1 MDLKKSLYI
10 ICFIAFNFSYA
21 QKNHLLKVFFEKD
34 KSQLLENS
42 KFKIDSINNLLKIP
56 SDFFIKLD
64 AHTDSDG
71 TDKYNY
77 NLSSKRA
84 NSVKDELLR
93 LKFPTENIEISSFG
107 ESIPEVDNSSKENMR
122 KNRRVRIIYVD
133 RTGKVRI
140 KGKILSDDE
149 KNPLTKVR
157 ILIKTENKIDT
168 VYTNTLGEYDV
179 WVPKSNPTYYLIS
192 RVKNHFYHY
201 EKINTNSETQIE
213 KNIELKKLTKGA
225 LLNIPLFNFIA
236 EEDILVK
243 ESEPNLRLLLETMR
257 QNPNLKIEIHG
268 HINKQKS
275 GNVSVESSSFKLSVR
290 RAKFVYNFLV
300 KNGIDPKRMQTKAFG
315 NWKMLYPET
324 DDLNLQNLNRRVEIY
339 VIQN

>member
-140 KGKILSDDE
+140 KGK
-149 KNPLTKVR
+149 KV
-157 ILIKTENKIDT
+157 
-168 VYTNTLGEYDV
+168 V
-179 WVPKSNPTYYLIS
+179 
-192 RVKNHFYHY
+192 
-201 EKINTNSETQIE
+201 
-213 KNIELKKLTKGA
+213 
-225 LLNIPLFNFIA
+225 
-236 EEDILVK
+236 
-243 ESEPNLRLLLETMR
+243 
-257 QNPNLKIEIHG
+257 
-268 HINKQKS
+268 
-275 GNVSVESSSFKLSVR
+275 
-290 RAKFVYNFLV
+290 
-300 KNGIDPKRMQTKAFG
+300 
-315 NWKMLYPET
+315 
-324 DDLNLQNLNRRVEIY
+324 
-339 VIQN
+339 